1 MKISKTLFLFFLF
14 ITLYACKEG
23 ERKSYLPASIGPIN
37 SLAVVMDDNLWKGEV
52 GDKVR
57 EHFAAPVLALTLNE
71 PKFSINHFPPK
82 SFTGTTRSSRS
93 VLYVMKDTLDLA
105 HIKTDLYATPQK
117 IGVIKGRNNQE
128 LMENIEAKA
137 AEMIQTFKAVEI
149 DEKQKRFL
157 KSLNK
162 EGVFEKNFGI
172 SIDIPSVYKVGRQED
187 NFVWLDRQIPKGTA
201 NIVAYSMPADY
212 FKSDSTLVRDIVS
225 MRDSIGK
232 SYIPGPDNPGKIT
245 HMRTEPAFAPH
256 VFATE
261 VAGKKAVE
269 VRGLWDIKN
278 YPMAGPF
285 LTYIIN
291 DKEHNRK
298 MVVEGFVFAPAAEKR
313 DDMFELEAILKTI
326 KFDLE

>member
-1 MKISKTLFLFFLF
+1 MKLSKLIVVCSLLF
-14 ITLYACKEG
+14 ISCKEG
-23 ERKSYLPASIGPIN
+23 DRKSYLPSSIGPIN
-37 SLAVVMDDNLWKGEV
+37 SLAVVMDDELWKGEV

-82 SFTGTTRSSRS
+82 SFTGTTRNSRS
-93 VLYVMKDTLDLA
+93 ILYVMKDSLDLA
-105 HIKTDLYATPQK
+105 HVKSDMYATPQK
-117 IGVIKGRNNQE
+117 VGVIKGTTNSE
-128 LMENIEAKA
+128 IIDNIERKA
-137 AEMIQTFKAVEI
+137 AAMIASFKAVEI
-149 DEKQKRFL
+149 SEKQKRFL
-157 KSLNK
+157 KSLNT
-162 EGVFEKNFGI
+162 EGAFEQNFGVK
-172 SIDIPSVYKVGRQED
+172 IDVPSVYKVGRQED
-187 NFVWLDRQIPKGTA
+187 NFVWLDRQIPKGTV
-201 NIVAYSMPADY
+201 NIVAYEMPADY
-212 FKSDSTLVRDIVS
+212 FKSDSTLVRDIVK
-225 MRDSIGK
+225 MRDSIGEL
-232 SYIPGPDNPGKIT
+232 YIPGPDNPGKIT

-261 VAGKKAVE
+261 IAGLKAVE

-291 DKEHNRK
+291 DEENKRK

-326 KFDLE
+326 TFDMAK

>member
-1 MKISKTLFLFFLF
+1 MKLSRTLLLVALIVFFS
-14 ITLYACKEG
+14 CKEG
-23 ERKSYLPASIGPIN
+23 KRQDYLPSSIGPIN
-37 SLAVVMDDNLWKGEV
+37 SLAVVMDDALWKGEV

-93 VLYVMKDTLDLA
+93 VLYVMKDTLDIA

-117 IGVIKGRNNQE
+117 IGVIKGRNNEE
-128 LMENIEAKA
+128 LIENIEMKA
-137 AEMIQTFKAVEI
+137 DEMINAFKTVEI
-149 DEKQKRFL
+149 EEKQKRFL

-162 EGVFEKNFGI
+162 EGVMKETFGV
-172 SIDIPSVYKVGRQED
+172 SMDIPSIYKVGRQED
-187 NFVWLDRQIPKGTA
+187 NFVWLDRQILKGTS
-201 NIVAYSMPADY
+201 NIIAYTVPADF
-212 FKSDSTLVRDIVS
+212 FKSDSTLVRDIVR
-225 MRDSIGK
+225 MRDSIGEL
-232 SYIPGPDNPGKIT
+232 YIPGPDNPGKIT

-256 VFATE
+256 VFATKID
-261 VAGKKAVE
+261 GKGAVE
-269 VRGLWDIKN
+269 VRGIWDIKN

-291 DKEHNRK
+291 DEKNDRK
-298 MVVEGFVFAPAAEKR
+298 MVIEGFVFAPAAEKR

-326 KFDLE
+326 DLEVGN